1 MQTVLIVIHFLVVIA
16 LVGVVLLQ
24 PSEGG
29 GFGGGSS
36 FMSTRGTKSALTR
49 LTTIL
54 AICFFA
60 ISIGLIVVGNLS
72 NSGSDILNRIPV
84 SSGKNSTKEN
94 ASESMPLSG
103 SEDQPSII
111 DQLGG
116 VPASSQQQN
125 DLVAPTNENPLP
137 PLVGDPISNSKS
149 E

>member
-16 LVGVVLLQ
+16 LIGVVLLQ

-29 GFGGGSS
+29 GFGGGGSS
-36 FMSTRGTKSALTR
+36 FMSARGTKNALTR

-54 AICFFA
+54 AACFFM

-84 SSGKNSTKEN
+84 NAGQNSTKEN
-94 ASESMPLSG
+94 ASG
-103 SEDQPSII
+103 STPSVEGEAQPSII

-116 VPASSQQQN
+116 GPESSQQQN
-125 DLVAPTNENPLP
+125 GLAIPENEDPLP
-137 PLVGDPISNSKS
+137 PPVGNPVSK
-149 E
+149 